1 LTTYSVPPNVFFEV
15 DDIESD
21 WVFSSKFDFIHSR
34 YLVGSIK
41 DWPRLIGQAYKSVLL
56 KTCLKQYLIFKARFL
71 KPGGWL
77 EMADLDLV
85 FYTTHGEFN
94 DDCPVGI
101 WAKKVSAGIRA
112 FGMEI
117 CTASQLEKWMKD
129 AGFINV
135 ENVFLPLPIGPWPK
149 DKKLVN

>member
-1 LTTYSVPPNVFFEV
+1 
-15 DDIESD
+15 
-21 WVFSSKFDFIHSR
+21 
-34 YLVGSIK
+34 
-41 DWPRLIGQAYKSVLL
+41 
-56 KTCLKQYLIFKARFL
+56 
-71 KPGGWL
+71 
-77 EMADLDLV
+77 MADLDLV

-149 DKKLVN
+149 DKKLKEIGSYNLWHTLDGLEAFSLRVLTTVYKWEVEEVTVFLAQVRKNFFNPKMQIQHDYRIVYGQKPPENESN